1 MIRMK
6 AKTQFHMGRVIAAA
20 KKASI
25 TSLGHAGAA
34 IRLVARHSIKRSPAA
49 SAPGRPPHTRRGLL
63 RNAILYAVEPRQ
75 QSVVIGPDVG
85 FVDTSGS
92 AHEFGGRYKREHYPR
107 RSFMGP
113 ALEQV
118 KDRLPR
124 HWAASV
130 R

>member
-1 MIRMK
+1 MVGMK
-6 AKTQFHMGRVIAAA
+6 CKTRSQMGKVAAAA
-20 KKASI
+20 KKANI

-34 IRLVARHSIKRSPAA
+34 IRLTARRSIKRSPAA

-63 RNAILYAVEPRQ
+63 KSAILYAVEPRE

-85 FVDTSGS
+85 FVGTSAT
-92 AHEFGGRYKREHYPR
+92 AHEFGGPYKREVYPR

-118 KDRLPR
+118 RDRLPR

>member
-1 MIRMK
+1 MVGMK
-6 AKTQFHMGRVIAAA
+6 CKTRSHMGKVVAAA
-20 KKASI
+20 RKASI
-25 TSLGHAGAA
+25 QSLGHAGAA
-34 IRLVARHSIKRSPAA
+34 IRLAARRSIKRSPTA

-63 RNAILYAVEPRQ
+63 KNAILYAVEPRQ

-85 FVDTSGS
+85 FVGTSAS
-92 AHEFGGRYKREHYPR
+92 AHEFGGRYRKEHYPR

-113 ALEQV
+113 ALEAV
-118 KDRLPR
+118 RERLPR

>member
-1 MIRMK
+1 VVGMK
-6 AKTQFHMGRVIAAA
+6 CKTRSDMRRVAAA
-20 KKASI
+20 VRKASI

-34 IRLVARHSIKRSPAA
+34 IRLVARRSIKRSPAA

-63 RNAILYAVEPRQ
+63 KSAILYAVEPRGA
-75 QSVVIGPDVG
+75 SVVIGPDVG
-85 FVDTSGS
+85 FVGTSAA
-92 AHEFGGRYKREHYPR
+92 AHEFGGAYKREHYPR